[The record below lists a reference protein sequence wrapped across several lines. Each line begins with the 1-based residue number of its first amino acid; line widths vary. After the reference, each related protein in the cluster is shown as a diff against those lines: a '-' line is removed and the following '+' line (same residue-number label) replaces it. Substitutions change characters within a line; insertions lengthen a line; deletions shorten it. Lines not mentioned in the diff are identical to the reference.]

1 MYKELDNILSSI
13 YHKKILIELD
23 ELLKIL
29 LTYNIIAD
37 ENILETKITRCHYI
51 EYPCF
56 RLVLSIKG
64 SPYYSYFLYFCFYDE
79 KYILIQG
86 LEKILGGETF
96 LTEFNS
102 KLKED
107 PPDDFIPYYPKDYR

>member
-1 MYKELDNILSSI
+1 MYKELDSILSSM

-23 ELLKIL
+23 KLLKIL
-29 LTYNIIAD
+29 LTYNVIAD
-37 ENILETKITRCHYI
+37 ENILESKITRCYYI

-56 RLVLSIKG
+56 RLVLSKKD
-64 SPYYSYFLYFCFYDE
+64 SPYYSYFLYFCFYNE

-86 LEKILGGETF
+86 LEEILGGEVF

-102 KLKED
+102 KLKD
-107 PPDDFIPYYPKDYR
+107 KPPNDFIPYCPKDYR